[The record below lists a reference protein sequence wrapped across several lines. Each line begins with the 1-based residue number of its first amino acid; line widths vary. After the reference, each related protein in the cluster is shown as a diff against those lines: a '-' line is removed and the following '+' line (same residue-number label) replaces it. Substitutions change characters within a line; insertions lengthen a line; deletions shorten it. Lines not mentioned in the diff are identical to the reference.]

1 MKDRRYLVMQK
12 AVDLALSGRCSNWWT
27 VQARMRVSGFETAD
41 LEWTD
46 AQRDWLDQLCAEAR
60 LAARDVGGAR
70 PAVGYPGADVDR
82 GGNT

>member
-1 MKDRRYLVMQK
+1 
-12 AVDLALSGRCSNWWT
+12 
-27 VQARMRVSGFETAD
+27 MRVSGFETAD

-60 LAARDVGGAR
+60 LAARVVGGAR